1 MDRLTNC
8 VSGPTGKLCTWSAG
22 HCEAGNLCL
31 ECGIQP
37 YEGAREVDLRGNPI
51 CPEGL
56 ILTDMI
62 A

>member
-8 VSGPTGKLCTWSAG
+8 VSGPIGKLCTWSDEA
-22 HCEAGNLCL
+22 CEVGCSCRNVKPCDSLV
-31 ECGIQP
+31 
-37 YEGAREVDLRGNPI
+37 EVDLRGNPI

-62 A
+62 D